1 MKPEAK
7 FWQEW
12 KKFTPNILWTRI
24 ENSSSLGTPD
34 LLGYNK
40 NNVFFTVELK
50 VTASNVVRLSPH
62 QMSFHIRHPHKSFI
76 LIKPLA
82 PRHSKLGEA
91 KLGDA
96 KLGDAKLGDAKL
108 DVRLYTGNQVLEL
121 AACGLKLAAC
131 CLSLEACRLHLENL
145 GA

>member
-1 MKPEAK
+1 LANGQGFEKDLVTLKPEAK

-50 VTASNVVRLSPH
+50 VTVSNAVRLSPH
-62 QMSFHIRHPHKSFI
+62 QMSFHIKHPKNSFI
-76 LIKPLA
+76 LIKSLA
-82 PRHSKLGEA
+82 ARHSKLS
-91 KLGDA
+91 
-96 KLGDAKLGDAKL
+96 
-108 DVRLYTGNQVLEL
+108 DVRLYTGSQVLEL
-121 AACGLKLAAC
+121 AACGLKLDAC
-131 CLSLEACRLHLENL
+131 CLGLEACRLHLEQL

>member
-1 MKPEAK
+1 LANGQGFEKDLVTLKPEAK

-50 VTASNVVRLSPH
+50 VTVSNAVRLSPH
-62 QMSFHIRHPHKSFI
+62 QMSFHIRHPKNSFI
-76 LIKPLA
+76 LIKSLA
-82 PRHSKLGEA
+82 PRHSKLSE
-91 KLGDA
+91 
-96 KLGDAKLGDAKL
+96 
-108 DVRLYTGNQVLEL
+108 VRLYTGNQVLEL
-121 AACGLKLAAC
+121 AACGLKLAPC
-131 CLSLEACRLHLENL
+131 CLGLEACRLHLEQL